1 MSSRLLWGFGALAV
15 LVCATSARAEDQ
27 PPLVPTRDV
36 AVTYHVKDPQG
47 TARVVHMFFDAADQR
62 VHIDLTGRPGFLVI
76 DHKSGQVTVVNS
88 EAQSYVQM
96 HAPPAMGN
104 LMFRTPDLRFTRKG
118 TDKVAG
124 YACTVWSLAGGQSEG
139 GDACITADGVVLSGH
154 PEGAPSP
161 ETGIQAV
168 SVVYGPQPA
177 SLFAPPAGYQRVTPP
192 APGQMGGPGGGAA
205 PPAGAAGAPPSGPAP
220 TTKP

>member
-1 MSSRLLWGFGALAV
+1 MSSRLLMGFGALA
-15 LVCATSARAEDQ
+15 LLLGARAALAEDQ

-36 AVTYHVKDPQG
+36 AVTYHVQDPQG
-47 TARVVHMFFDAADQR
+47 AARVVHMYFDAAGQR

-88 EAQSYVQM
+88 EAQSYMQM

-118 TDKVAG
+118 TDNVAG
-124 YACTVWSLAGGQSEG
+124 HACTVWSLAGGQTEG

-154 PEGAPSP
+154 PEGASSP
-161 ETGIQAV
+161 DTGIKAV
-168 SVVYGPQPA
+168 SVSYGPQPA

-192 APGQMGGPGGGAA
+192 APGGQMGGPAGGGA
-205 PPAGAAGAPPSGPAP
+205 PPAGAAGAPPAGPTP
-220 TTKP
+220 TKP